1 MTAPGQRLQGSLAT
15 LPFGASSLSL
25 IGTSLEIN
33 ENDILCSSC
42 SRHRMLQKG
51 PSQFITHSIYIAMAL
66 KHYLWDVNFL
76 SAVNNLYRVE
86 GEWKKDCEYIY
97 FLQWRVF
104 CLSSN
109 YLFESSLSV
118 VNDSVFPHLRPFRA
132 VKSLQHSMHP
142 KEITRH
148 LTLPWRDPS
157 RQAGRTQELFV
168 NDSPTGV
175 MFPLLSC
182 SFCNVPVASAIFLV
196 YKCNTLNGPNWTPGS
211 LWEGYLWKD
220 CRKLKTFFSTRKIQP
235 LYKQTLRTGHKPRDY
250 VWDPLKRMHVCG
262 KPNGHLESSLLP
274 KR

>member
-76 SAVNNLYRVE
+76 SAVNNLHRVE
-86 GEWKKDCEYIY
+86 GEWKKDCEYIC

-109 YLFESSLSV
+109 YLPESSLSV

-132 VKSLQHSMHP
+132 VKC
-142 KEITRH
+142 
-148 LTLPWRDPS
+148 
-157 RQAGRTQELFV
+157 
-168 NDSPTGV
+168 
-175 MFPLLSC
+175 LS
-182 SFCNVPVASAIFLV
+182 
-196 YKCNTLNGPNWTPGS
+196 NTPCIL
-211 LWEGYLWKD
+211 
-220 CRKLKTFFSTRKIQP
+220 RK
-235 LYKQTLRTGHKPRDY
+235 
-250 VWDPLKRMHVCG
+250 
-262 KPNGHLESSLLP
+262 
-274 KR
+274 

>member
-97 FLQWRVF
+97 FLQRRVF
-104 CLSSN
+104 FLSSN
-109 YLFESSLSV
+109 YLLESSLSV
-118 VNDSVFPHLRPFRA
+118 VNDSVFPHLRPLRA
-132 VKSLQHSMHP
+132 VKC
-142 KEITRH
+142 
-148 LTLPWRDPS
+148 
-157 RQAGRTQELFV
+157 
-168 NDSPTGV
+168 
-175 MFPLLSC
+175 LS
-182 SFCNVPVASAIFLV
+182 
-196 YKCNTLNGPNWTPGS
+196 NTPCIL
-211 LWEGYLWKD
+211 
-220 CRKLKTFFSTRKIQP
+220 RK
-235 LYKQTLRTGHKPRDY
+235 
-250 VWDPLKRMHVCG
+250 
-262 KPNGHLESSLLP
+262 
-274 KR
+274 